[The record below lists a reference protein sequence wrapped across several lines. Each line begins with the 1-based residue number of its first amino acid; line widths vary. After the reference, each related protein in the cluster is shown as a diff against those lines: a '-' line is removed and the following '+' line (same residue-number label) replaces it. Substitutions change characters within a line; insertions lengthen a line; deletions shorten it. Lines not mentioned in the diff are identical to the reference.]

1 MTEGSSEFLS
11 IIKNIPV
18 NQRTLIIP
26 SPLLLEMDDPTHFHG
41 ELQFL
46 YKTPLFAL
54 SEQQK
59 ENLKK
64 PRI

>member
-1 MTEGSSEFLS
+1 MTEGSSEFLN

-41 ELQFL
+41 ELKFQYNIPF
-46 YKTPLFAL
+46 KTF
-54 SEQQK
+54 
-59 ENLKK
+59 
-64 PRI
+64 